1 MPYEYQD
8 FERESLYEEEWS
20 EAVSKVA
27 KKYRISDV
35 GLRKICVNLNIPVP
49 PAGYWAKVSA
59 GKAVK
64 RPALPPT
71 KGPASYRRS
80 VYKDPQDEELSMRT
94 QVKIDED
101 AGHAPEVPA
110 VALRTSID
118 ECLPLVKRM
127 AKKLDGKQRDSR
139 AWPYCDGPG
148 VMRIYVSQENSL
160 RALLVLNQLLE
171 TLAATGYSICAK
183 DDVPAFVSILDAK
196 LTFRVKERSRQES
209 VPLTREQQAENK
221 RAGFDKHRPGSVFHP
236 TGEFEISAFKVESS
250 YAMANT
256 ADTRSLSVEKKIQ
269 AFVGRLRHLVIRDA
283 VGGEMAAERRA
294 AAAAEEAEHERL
306 REIRRVALEH
316 LKRVEE
322 WASKL
327 ERANRL
333 RALAAAFESKQL
345 AASDGFVDAAWIRR
359 AADWLDPTVECRWDD
374 VDNALPLYGGC
385 E

>member
-8 FERESLYEEEWS
+8 FERESLYEEVWA

-35 GLRKICVNLNIPVP
+35 GLRKICINLNIPLP
-49 PAGYWAKVSA
+49 PAGYWAKLSA

-64 RPALPPT
+64 RTALAPT
-71 KGPASYRRS
+71 KGPTSYRRS
-80 VYKDPQDEELSMRT
+80 VFKDAQAEELSRRT

-101 AGHAPEVPA
+101 NSHAPEVPA
-110 VALRTSID
+110 VGLRTALD

-127 AKKLDGKQRDSR
+127 AKKLDSKQRDSR
-139 AWPYCDGPG
+139 AWPYCDGAG
-148 VMRIYVSQENSL
+148 VMRIDVSQKNSL
-160 RALLVLNQLLE
+160 RALLVLNLLLE

-183 DDVPAFVSILDAK
+183 EGGPAYVSILHAK
-196 LTFRVKERSRQES
+196 LTFRIKERSRLEN

-236 TGEFEISAFKVESS
+236 TGEFEVSAFKVGSS
-250 YAMANT
+250 YAVAST
-256 ADTRSLSVEKKIQ
+256 ADTRTLAVENKIQ
-269 AFVGRLRHLVIRDA
+269 AFVSRLRQVVIRDA
-283 VGGEMAAERRA
+283 VDAEMAAERRA
-294 AAAAEEAEHERL
+294 AAAAEQAERERL
-306 REIRRVALEH
+306 REIRRVALDH

-333 RALAAAFESKQL
+333 RALAAEFESKQL
-345 AASDGFVDAAWIRR
+345 AASSGVVDAAWIRR

-374 VDNALPLYGGC
+374 VDNAPPLYGGF
-385 E
+385 

>member
-8 FERESLYEEEWS
+8 FERERLYEEVWS

-35 GLRKICVNLNIPVP
+35 GLRKICINLNIPLP

-64 RPALPPT
+64 RPALAPT
-71 KGPASYRRS
+71 KGPTSYRRS

-94 QVKIDED
+94 QVRIDED

-110 VALRTSID
+110 VALRTAID
-118 ECLPLVKRM
+118 ECLPLVKQM
-127 AKKLDGKQRDSR
+127 AKKLEGKHRDSR
-139 AWPYCDGPG
+139 AWPYCDGAG

-171 TLAATGYSICAK
+171 THAATGYSIYAK
-183 DDVPAFVSILDAK
+183 DDGPAYVSILDAK
-196 LTFRVKERSRQES
+196 LTFRIKERSRQES

-236 TGEFEISAFKVESS
+236 TGELEISAFKVGSS
-250 YAMANT
+250 YATANT
-256 ADTRSLSVEKKIQ
+256 ADTRSLSVEKKVQ

-283 VGGEMAAERRA
+283 VDAEMAAERRA
-294 AAAAEEAEHERL
+294 IAAAEQAERERL
-306 REIRRVALEH
+306 REIQRVALDH

-333 RALAAAFESKQL
+333 RALATEFESKQL
-345 AASDGFVDAAWIRR
+345 TASDGVVDAAWIRR

-374 VDNALPLYGGC
+374 VDNAPARYGGF